1 VNQVQIMGIVNCTPD
16 SFFDGGKHCEPAA
29 AFEHALRLLD
39 CGADIL
45 DIGGEST
52 RPGYARVSE
61 DEELRRVIPVIEM
74 LHAEQSRRNF
84 RISID
89 TTKAGVALQAVK
101 AGADMINDISAMKHD
116 GEMLKTITETGAA
129 AVLQHTLEYA
139 GGLCSLCDVKA
150 YLLSRAELLL
160 NSGGKEIYIDPGI
173 GFGKTFEENIELIA
187 NIEQLCQT
195 KFPVLLGVS
204 RKSFIP
210 KIAGLEKS
218 DRLVPSVTC
227 GILAAQKGVKILR
240 VHDVL
245 ETKEALAMLNCLAT
259 SSFSSSCP

>member
-1 VNQVQIMGIVNCTPD
+1 MNQVQIMGIVNCTPD
-16 SFFDGGKHCEPAA
+16 SFFDGGRHSEPAA

>member
-16 SFFDGGKHCEPAA
+16 SFFDGGKHCESVA
-29 AFEHALRLLD
+29 AFEHALHLLD

-52 RPGYARVSE
+52 RPGYAKVSE

-74 LHAEQSRRNF
+74 LHSEQNRRNF

-89 TTKAGVALQAVK
+89 TTKAGIALQAVK

-116 GEMLKTITETGAA
+116 GEMRKTITQTGAA

-139 GGLCSLCDVKA
+139 GGLCSLCDIKA
-150 YLLSRAELLL
+150 YLLSRAEFLLD
-160 NSGGKEIYIDPGI
+160 SGGKEVYIDPGI
-173 GFGKTFEENIELIA
+173 GFGKTFEENTQLIA

-218 DRLVPSVTC
+218 DRLVPSVAC

-245 ETKEALAMLNCLAT
+245 ETKEALTMLNCLAT